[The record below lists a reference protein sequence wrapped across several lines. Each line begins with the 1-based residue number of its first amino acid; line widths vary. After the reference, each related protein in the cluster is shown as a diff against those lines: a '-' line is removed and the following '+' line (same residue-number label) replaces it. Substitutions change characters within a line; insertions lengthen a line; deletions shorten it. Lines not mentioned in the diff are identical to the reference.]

1 MDKRK
6 RTHKATPA
14 ASYMVRI
21 LMHKVPLPASCTP
34 GARHSYGTEHSP
46 LFTRGAGHRYMPHNL
61 VVRSSADRAR
71 CPGRQS
77 AVAL

>member
-1 MDKRK
+1 MEIRK

-14 ASYMVRI
+14 ASYMVRKNP
-21 LMHKVPLPASCTP
+21 HKVPLPARCPP

-46 LFTRGAGHRYMPHNL
+46 LLTHGAGRRYMPHNL
-61 VVRSSADRAR
+61 VVRSSADCAR
-71 CPGRQS
+71 GPGRQS